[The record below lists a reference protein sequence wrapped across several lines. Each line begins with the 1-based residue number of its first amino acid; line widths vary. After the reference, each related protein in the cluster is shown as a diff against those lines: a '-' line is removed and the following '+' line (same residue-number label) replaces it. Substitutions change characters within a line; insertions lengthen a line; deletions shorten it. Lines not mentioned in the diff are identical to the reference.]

1 MCQWVGKQKAK
12 WQGGTVRKM
21 SRMSG
26 FRKVRRHCYH
36 SLKLRIL
43 AMKWIWR
50 SGKKKNEK
58 VDEFSLDSMSS
69 SCPWNIMGYIQQAF
83 KNTGLMLKGK
93 FGAADADFV

>member
-1 MCQWVGKQKAK
+1 MSVSRKTESQVTRGNCEENVQNEWIQKSEETLLPFTEIK
-12 WQGGTVRKM
+12 NTGHEVNLEKR
-21 SRMSG
+21 
-26 FRKVRRHCYH
+26 
-36 SLKLRIL
+36 
-43 AMKWIWR
+43 
-50 SGKKKNEK
+50 KKKNEK